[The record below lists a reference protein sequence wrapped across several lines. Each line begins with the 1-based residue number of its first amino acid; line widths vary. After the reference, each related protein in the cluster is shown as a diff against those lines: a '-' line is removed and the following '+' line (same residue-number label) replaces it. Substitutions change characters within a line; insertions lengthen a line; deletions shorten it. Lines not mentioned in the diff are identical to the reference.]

1 MKINKS
7 KIRKIIKEELSRIAE
22 NQLDLDLGKG
32 SGPEPKGEVV
42 YAAYYDF
49 LSPESD
55 GGMKVMQGSSK
66 EEIINYFKEVIKR
79 AEDDFEDRMR
89 GKWHNEDS
97 DRKSQEASRPKLD
110 GDVWVDNFDAGQLKS
125 DLRIF
130 EDDVRERGIVVAG
143 FFKVS
148 LLSGVV
154 PFEKVMPLPDVQKA
168 KILQFPSK
176 EGS

>member
-1 MKINKS
+1 MKLTKS
-7 KIRKIIKEELSRIAE
+7 KLKKIIKEELSRIAE

-32 SGPEPKGEVV
+32 SGPEPKGEMV

-49 LSPESD
+49 LSPESY
-55 GGMKVMQGSSK
+55 GELKVMQGSSK
-66 EEIINYFKEVIKR
+66 EEIINYFEEVIKR
-79 AEDDFEDRMR
+79 AKDDFEDRMR
-89 GKWHNEDS
+89 GKWHEVS
-97 DRKSQEASRPKLD
+97 SPRLD
-110 GDVWVDNFDAGQLKS
+110 GDVWGLDNFDAGRLKS
-125 DLRIF
+125 DLGIF
-130 EDDVRERGIVVAG
+130 EDDGGRGIVVAG

-176 EGS
+176 